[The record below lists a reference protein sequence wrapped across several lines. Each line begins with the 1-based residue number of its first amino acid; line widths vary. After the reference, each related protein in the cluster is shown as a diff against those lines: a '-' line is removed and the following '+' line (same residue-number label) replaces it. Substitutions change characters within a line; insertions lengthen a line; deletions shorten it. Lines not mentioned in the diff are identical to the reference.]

1 MELMKKTLLDCRVA
15 DFKVLC
21 VKDLEATLHYIAGIT
36 DVLKEKL
43 KNIKDSE
50 GIYIA
55 GTL

>member
-1 MELMKKTLLDCRVA
+1 MKKTLLDCRVA